1 MCKIKTKKVVI
12 MINTYPT
19 QLLNDTTNSMSV
31 INAALTRTQ
40 DSFLQSHDQKDVVRR
55 DFYYNVYKKL
65 DSSSQIS
72 FHMDFFINL
81 FEEYGTLLNPKK
93 QTTPKNELPLISN
106 TEYQKMPKIYR
117 GAFKMYDENHYVL
130 NTHTPFPRTFL
141 SINKTNQIKTKL
153 LFNQIA
159 DLLLSFA
166 FGPKNFEIENINK
179 LYSTF
184 VEIDKNIS
192 LHKNH
197 IVVNNYRNDPIKNR
211 HGAWDIY
218 TEYQNELTH
227 KDFYAIPQNKI
238 NEAKKIK
245 RMALS
250 PMSKDMKKCPTKIS
264 KKTKASIIAEYKRT
278 YRNIILDIKEK
289 VLKEMPKPKI
299 V

>member
-1 MCKIKTKKVVI
+1 MTNILQTTSNNFETI
-12 MINTYPT
+12 QNTYPT
-19 QLLNDTTNSMSV
+19 KLLNNVNNSV
-31 INAALTRTQ
+31 PLVNDALTQTQ
-40 DSFLQSHDQKDVVRR
+40 KAFLILYKKENIC
-55 DFYYNVYKKL
+55 DFYDNMYKNF
-65 DSSSQIS
+65 DTSTQIS

-117 GAFKMYDENHYVL
+117 GAFKPYNSEHYIL
-130 NTHTPFPRTFL
+130 HTHNQTPQMIL
-141 SINKTNQIKTKL
+141 SIKKTEKMKTKF
-153 LFNQIA
+153 LFDEIIH
-159 DLLLSFA
+159 LFLKSYS
-166 FGPKNFEIENINK
+166 IENINK
-179 LYSTF
+179 LYSIF
-184 VEIDKNIS
+184 EEIDKNIS
-192 LHKNH
+192 LYKNR
-197 IVVNNYRNDPIKNR
+197 IVVNNYRNDSIKNR

-218 TEYQNELTH
+218 IEYQNELTH

-264 KKTKASIIAEYKRT
+264 KKTNASIIAEYKRT

-289 VLKEMPKPKI
+289 VLKEMSTPKI
-299 V
+299 I

>member
-1 MCKIKTKKVVI
+1 MTNILQTTSNNFETI
-12 MINTYPT
+12 QNTYPT
-19 QLLNDTTNSMSV
+19 KLLNNVNNSAPLV
-31 INAALTRTQ
+31 NDALTQTQ
-40 DSFLQSHDQKDVVRR
+40 KAFLILYKKENIC
-55 DFYYNVYKKL
+55 DFYDNMYKNFDTSTQML
-65 DSSSQIS
+65 
-72 FHMDFFINL
+72 FHMEFFVTL
-81 FEEYGTLLNPKK
+81 FEKYRTLLK
-93 QTTPKNELPLISN
+93 QKNDECLPLVSVE
-106 TEYQKMPKIYR
+106 EYKKMPKIYR

-166 FGPKNFEIENINK
+166 FGPKKFEIENINK
-179 LYSTF
+179 LYSIF
-184 VEIDKNIS
+184 EEIDKNIS
-192 LHKNH
+192 SHKNR
-197 IVVNNYRNDPIKNR
+197 IVVNNYKNDPIQNR

-264 KKTKASIIAEYKRT
+264 KKTNASIIAEYKRT

-289 VLKEMPKPKI
+289 VLKEMSTPKI
-299 V
+299 I